1 MFRVLE
7 MGYTLVC
14 PVPVWHVSD
23 EEKGP
28 VPSPTVYVV
37 LKKRVKYIINSVRVT

>member
-1 MFRVLE
+1 MFRVLV

-14 PVPVWHVSD
+14 PVPVWHVFD

-28 VPSPTVYVV
+28 VPSPTVYAV
-37 LKKRVKYIINSVRVT
+37 L